1 MSKLSYEDKIILY
14 NKRKEGISTKSLS
27 RKYNIRENII
37 NYMVSLI
44 DKHGIDILRT
54 SKNKQ
59 HPKYEKEEAI
69 NRVLINGEAVW
80 AVAIDMGL
88 LSYGMLQNWIKK
100 YKENG
105 YNIVEQK
112 CGRSPTIMKK
122 PKVSNKTETI
132 EEEVERLKKENL
144 YLKAELEYSKKLRA
158 VVQARKNQQQ
168 KKK

>member
-1 MSKLSYEDKIILY
+1 
-14 NKRKEGISTKSLS
+14 
-27 RKYNIRENII
+27 
-37 NYMVSLI
+37 MVSLI

-54 SKNKQ
+54 SKNKE
-59 HPKYEKEEAI
+59 HSKYEKEEAI

-105 YNIVEQK
+105 YNIVERK
-112 CGRSPTIMKK
+112 WGRPTM
-122 PKVSNKTETI
+122 PKV
-132 EEEVERLKKENL
+132 
-144 YLKAELEYSKKLRA
+144 
-158 VVQARKNQQQ
+158 RKNRQQ

>member
-1 MSKLSYEDKIILY
+1 MSKLSYEHKINIY
-14 NKRKEGISTKSLS
+14 RERKEGISVKSLS

-37 NYMVSLI
+37 KYMVSLI

-54 SKNKQ
+54 SKNKE
-59 HPKYEKEEAI
+59 HPKYEKEAI
-69 NRVLINGEAVW
+69 NRVLINGETVW
-80 AVAIDMGL
+80 TVAIDMGL

-105 YNIVEQK
+105 YNIVERK
-112 CGRSPTIMKK
+112 RGRPTMSKVTKK
-122 PKVSNKTETI
+122 KEKETQ
-132 EEEVERLKKENL
+132 EEKIKRLEEENL

-158 VVQARKNQQQ
+158 VVQARKNRQQ

>member
-1 MSKLSYEDKIILY
+1 MSKLSYEDKINLY
-14 NKRKEGISTKSLS
+14 NDWKMGSSMTLLS
-27 RKYNIRENII
+27 KKYNIAIAGVQYLCR
-37 NYMVSLI
+37 LI

-54 SKNKQ
+54 SKNKE

-80 AVAIDMGL
+80 AVALDMGL
-88 LSYGMLQNWIKK
+88 LSKGMLINWIKK

-105 YNIVEQK
+105 YNIVERK
-112 CGRSPTIMKK
+112 RGCPTMSKVTKK
-122 PKVSNKTETI
+122 KENETQ
-132 EEEVERLKKENL
+132 EEKIKRLEEENL

-158 VVQARKNQQQ
+158 IVQARKNRQQ

>member
-105 YNIVEQK
+105 YNIVERK
-112 CGRSPTIMKK
+112 RGRPTMPKGIKK
-122 PKVSNKTETI
+122 IENETQ
-132 EEEVERLKKENL
+132 EEKIKRLEEENL
-144 YLKAELEYSKKLRA
+144 YLKVEIEYSKKLRA

>member
-1 MSKLSYEDKIILY
+1 MSKLSYEDKISLY
-14 NKRKEGISTKSLS
+14 REKKEGISTKSLS
-27 RKYNIRENII
+27 MKYNIRENII

-54 SKNKQ
+54 SKNKE

-69 NRVLINGEAVW
+69 QRVLINGEAVW

-105 YNIVEQK
+105 YNIVERK
-112 CGRSPTIMKK
+112 RGRSPTMNKKEVK
-122 PKVSNKTETI
+122 PKKNETI
-132 EEEVERLKKENL
+132 EEKVKRLEKENE
-144 YLKAELEYSKKLRA
+144 YLKTEIEYSKKLRA
-158 VVQARKNQQQ
+158 VVQARKNQQ
-168 KKK
+168 

>member
-1 MSKLSYEDKIILY
+1 MSNDWKMGGSMTLLSK
-14 NKRKEGISTKSLS
+14 
-27 RKYNIRENII
+27 KYNIAIPGVQYLCR
-37 NYMVSLI
+37 LI
-44 DKHGIDILRT
+44 DKHGIDILT
-54 SKNKQ
+54 SKNKE

-105 YNIVEQK
+105 YNIVERK
-112 CGRSPTIMKK
+112 RGRPTM
-122 PKVSNKTETI
+122 PKV
-132 EEEVERLKKENL
+132 
-144 YLKAELEYSKKLRA
+144 
-158 VVQARKNQQQ
+158 RKNRQQ

>member
-144 YLKAELEYSKKLRA
+144 YLKAELEYVGKLRA
-158 VVQARKNQQQ
+158 VVQARKNRQQ